1 MLDSRKRVIEMM
13 IAGAMIAM
21 ITMMM
26 NGFAA
31 SRGIETGPALA
42 LILAD
47 IIAYFIIL
55 IGLSKLA
62 NMSLGLAALEVIVM
76 IAIFAASYAYGRKT
90 KH

>member
-1 MLDSRKRVIEMM
+1 MM
-13 IAGAMIAM
+13 IASAILAM
-21 ITMMM
+21 ITVTV

-31 SRGIETGPALA
+31 SRGIETEHEIA

-55 IGLSKLA
+55 VGFSKLA
-62 NMSLGLAALEVIVM
+62 DVSLVLAALEIILMIVL
-76 IAIFAASYAYGRKT
+76 ATASYAYGRKT

>member
-1 MLDSRKRVIEMM
+1 MM
-13 IAGAMIAM
+13 IASAILAM
-21 ITMMM
+21 ITVTV

-31 SRGIETGPALA
+31 SRGIETGPTLA

-55 IGLSKLA
+55 VGFSQLA
-62 NMSLGLAALEVIVM
+62 NVSLVLAALEIVLM
-76 IAIFAASYAYGRKT
+76 IALFATSYAYGRKT